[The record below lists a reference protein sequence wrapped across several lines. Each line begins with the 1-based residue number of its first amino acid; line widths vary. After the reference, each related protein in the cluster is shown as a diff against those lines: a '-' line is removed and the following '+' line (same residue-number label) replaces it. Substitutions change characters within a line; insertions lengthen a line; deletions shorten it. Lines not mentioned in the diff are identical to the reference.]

1 MLVETHYAVIQEQ
14 SMLKGAIICP
24 DEELSEQLEELLA
37 DMGVVAI
44 SRTIPRYPNGH
55 ELMRMLRAN
64 APQVLFLSIESLGRA
79 LEVVAAAEAQLPG
92 VQFVAIG
99 RSADPSTLI
108 EVMRSGIREF
118 VPFPFQRQGVYDSL
132 LRLKEML
139 DRKPIQLDSTDLIFS
154 FLPSKPGVGTT
165 TIAVNSAMAVSRQPE
180 QRSLLVDCDQ
190 NSGMVRFLLQIEN
203 NFSLLEAAERSFQ
216 LDENMWPQL
225 VTALGHLDVIHSGK
239 LNPEMRVE
247 PTHIRHILEFSR
259 RNYKAVFLD
268 LSGNFEK
275 FSLEAMHE
283 SKRIFLVVTP
293 EVPSLHLA
301 REKLQY
307 LREIELADRVA
318 ILLNRCQKRA
328 LVSPQQVEELLGQ
341 PVLMTFANDYQG
353 VHKAMTAGKAVD
365 ASSELGRQFSQL
377 AQHMLEKK
385 SIHADQKKK
394 FTEYFS
400 LLPSTVSMFSPGK
413 KSV

>member
-1 MLVETHYAVIQEQ
+1 METHYAVNQEQ

-37 DMGVVAI
+37 DMGVVAVL
-44 SRTIPRYPNGH
+44 RTIPRYPNGH

-64 APQVLFLSIESLGRA
+64 APQVLFVSIESLSRA
-79 LEVVAAAEAQLPG
+79 LEVVVAAEAQLPG
-92 VQFVAIG
+92 IQFVAVG
-99 RSADPSTLI
+99 RSADPATLI

-118 VPFPFQRQGVYDSL
+118 ISFPFQRQGVYDAL
-132 LRLKEML
+132 VRLKDTL

-165 TIAVNSAMAVSRQPE
+165 TIATNSAIAVSRLPE
-180 QRSLLVDCDQ
+180 QRSLLLDCDQ
-190 NSGMVRFLLQIEN
+190 NSGMIRFLLQIEN
-203 NFSLLEAAERSFQ
+203 SFSILEAAERSFQ

-225 VTALGHLDVIHSGK
+225 VTAIGHLDVIHSGK
-239 LNPEMRVE
+239 LNPELHLE
-247 PTHIRHILEFSR
+247 PSHMRHILEFSR

-268 LSGNFEK
+268 LSGNLEK

-307 LREIELADRVA
+307 LRQIDLADRVA

-328 LVSPQQVEELLGQ
+328 LVSPHQVEELLGQ

-353 VHKAMTAGKAVD
+353 VHKAMTAGRAVD
-365 ASSELGRQFSQL
+365 SSSELGRQFNQL
-377 AQHMLEKK
+377 AQYMLEKK
-385 SIHADQKKK
+385 TGSGEAKKK

-413 KSV
+413 KPVN

>member
-1 MLVETHYAVIQEQ
+1 
-14 SMLKGAIICP
+14 MLKGAIICP

-37 DMGVVAI
+37 DMGVVAVL
-44 SRTIPRYPNGH
+44 RTIPRYPNGH

-64 APQVLFLSIESLGRA
+64 APQVLFVSIESLSRA
-79 LEVVAAAEAQLPG
+79 LEVVVAAEAQSSG
-92 VQFVAIG
+92 IQFVAVG
-99 RSADPSTLI
+99 RSADPATLI

-118 VPFPFQRQGVYDSL
+118 IPFPFQRQSVYDSL
-132 LRLKEML
+132 VRLKEML
-139 DRKPIQLDSTDLIFS
+139 DRKPMQLDSTDLIFS

-165 TIAVNSAMAVSRQPE
+165 TIATNSAIAVSRLPE
-180 QRSLLVDCDQ
+180 QRSLLLDCDQ

-203 NFSLLEAAERSFQ
+203 NFSILEAAERSFQ

-225 VTALGHLDVIHSGK
+225 VTSIGHLDVIHSGK
-239 LNPEMRVE
+239 LNPELHLE
-247 PTHIRHILEFSR
+247 PSHMRHILEFAR
-259 RNYKAVFLD
+259 RNYRAVFLD

-307 LREIELADRVA
+307 LRQIDLADRVA

-328 LVSPQQVEELLGQ
+328 LVSPHQVEELLGQ

-365 ASSELGRQFSQL
+365 SGSELGRQFNQL
-377 AQHMLEKK
+377 AQYMLEKK
-385 SIHADQKKK
+385 TVAGEAKKK

-413 KSV
+413 KPAN